1 MVTVYD
7 VARAAGVSIA
17 SVSRALNGQ
26 RGVSSATAERV
37 RELAV
42 ELGYSPNEIARSL
55 VAKYTRTIALLLP
68 DITNPFFPELV
79 KGVQTA
85 AELREHAL
93 LLADSS
99 DRPEKILRD
108 IEVLRRK
115 QVDGLILISQNA
127 DYQDIAEA
135 CHGLP
140 VVALDR
146 DLDIPGA
153 STIGVDHEQ
162 GAYTA
167 VRHLLDLGHT
177 RIAHIAGPSRVAVS
191 ARRRAG
197 WERALREAGLVPDEA
212 LVVEGTFLED
222 GGYAAGAAL
231 LEHVQD
237 FTAVF
242 AANDLTAL
250 GLLAACAEA
259 GVSVPGDL
267 SVVGFDGIHL
277 ARYTTPRLTTVA
289 QPIYDLGRRAGEVL
303 IDAIGVE
310 EPPTVVEM
318 LDTHLVLGG
327 STGAPRGAA

>member
-197 WERALREAGLVPDEA
+197 WERALREAGLVPDEG

-231 LEHVQD
+231 LERVED

-310 EPPTVVEM
+310 DAPTVVEM